1 MAEIEQQEPEKPI
14 QVFLP
19 ALDPDQRGII
29 ESSLDTEDENEFC
42 LNLVKL
48 QKNHPVFMK
57 SKEHL
62 ERIYLE
68 IKDELE
74 QQQEEV

>member
-57 SKEHL
+57 MQL
-62 ERIYLE
+62 ERRTPSFDYIASATRP
-68 IKDELE
+68 
-74 QQQEEV
+74 Q